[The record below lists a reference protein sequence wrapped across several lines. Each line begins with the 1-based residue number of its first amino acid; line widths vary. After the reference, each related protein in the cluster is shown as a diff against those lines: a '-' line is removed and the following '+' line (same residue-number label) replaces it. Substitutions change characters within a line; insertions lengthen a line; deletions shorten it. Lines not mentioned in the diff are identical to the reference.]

1 MLFLNQ
7 AAISSVSP
15 SEAGDASGLFNAA
28 RNLGGSIGLALLA
41 TLQERRVDFHQW
53 SIHSALQA
61 NDSGVQD
68 WAAAQAASFGGGVD
82 GLAAAYRSINSLVL
96 QQATVM
102 AFNDDFVA
110 LALGIV
116 LVSPLVFLLR
126 PIPKGP
132 VSMAIH

>member
-1 MLFLNQ
+1 
-7 AAISSVSP
+7 
-15 SEAGDASGLFNAA
+15 
-28 RNLGGSIGLALLA
+28 
-41 TLQERRVDFHQW
+41 
-53 SIHSALQA
+53 
-61 NDSGVQD
+61 
-68 WAAAQAASFGGGVD
+68 
-82 GLAAAYRSINSLVL
+82 
-96 QQATVM
+96 M